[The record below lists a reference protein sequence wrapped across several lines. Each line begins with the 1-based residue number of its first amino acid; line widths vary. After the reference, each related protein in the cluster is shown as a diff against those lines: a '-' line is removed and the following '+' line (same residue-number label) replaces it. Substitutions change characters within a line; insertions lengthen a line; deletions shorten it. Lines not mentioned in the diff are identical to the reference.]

1 MFFFFWKVFGISYH
15 QCRWNYNDQEDV
27 NQVDAGFDEHDIPYD
42 VIWLDIEH
50 TDSKKYMTW
59 DNSKFPNPAEMID
72 NVASKGRKMVTII
85 DPHIK
90 RDSGYHIHSQAT
102 EHQFYV
108 KKKDGAD
115 YEGWCWPGSSSWVDF
130 FNPEAQKWWAS
141 KFQLDNYQVC
151 VCLFPDHNK
160 EIIINVYYSD

>member
-1 MFFFFWKVFGISYH
+1 
-15 QCRWNYNDQEDV
+15 
-27 NQVDAGFDEHDIPYD
+27 
-42 VIWLDIEH
+42 
-50 TDSKKYMTW
+50 
-59 DNSKFPNPAEMID
+59 
-72 NVASKGRKMVTII
+72 MVTII

>member
-1 MFFFFWKVFGISYH
+1 
-15 QCRWNYNDQEDV
+15 
-27 NQVDAGFDEHDIPYD
+27 
-42 VIWLDIEH
+42 
-50 TDSKKYMTW
+50 MTW

-72 NVASKGRKMVTII
+72 NAASKGRKMVTII

-102 EHQFYV
+102 ERQFYV

-115 YEGWCWPGSSSWVDF
+115 YEGWCWPGSSSWIDF

-141 KFQLDNYQVC
+141 KFQLGNYQVSLSVLSLIVTKC
-151 VCLFPDHNK
+151 FQ
-160 EIIINVYYSD
+160 